1 MSWTCVSPWWL
12 PDGHSQTIVP
22 ALWPRT
28 PAWAWSRSRWVTP
41 DGDFI
46 DVDQT
51 PSIAD
56 GHAPV
61 LVLFHG
67 LEGSSASHY
76 AVDVATHCIAQGA
89 TCVVPHFRGCSGEI
103 NRAPRAYHSGDA
115 DDIEWIV
122 REVRARLKP
131 QGPVWAVGVSLGGN
145 ALLRWA
151 QEYGSQASAVV
162 DRLVAI
168 CAPLD
173 LTAAGRA
180 IDSGLNRW
188 LYARMFLRSMKDKAR
203 RKWQQYPGLFDLDA
217 AITADTIEAFDHAF
231 TAPLHGFASVADY
244 WTRASAKPR
253 LATIPL
259 PTLLLNPLNDPF
271 VPAYS
276 LPTPADVSP
285 STTIWTPASGGHVGF
300 PVARTARQPL
310 TMVEAVWRWLQAH

>member
-1 MSWTCVSPWWL
+1 M
-12 PDGHSQTIVP
+12 
-22 ALWPRT
+22 
-28 PAWAWSRSRWVTP
+28 
-41 DGDFI
+41 
-46 DVDQT
+46 
-51 PSIAD
+51 
-56 GHAPV
+56 

-76 AVDVATHCIAQGA
+76 AVDFATHCMAQGA

-115 DDIEWIV
+115 DEIEWIL
-122 REVRARLKP
+122 RQVRAHLQP

-151 QEYGSQASAVV
+151 QENGAHASPSV

-188 LYARMFLRSMKDKAR
+188 LYARMFLRTMKDKAR

-217 AITADTIEAFDHAF
+217 AVSADTIEAFDHAF
-231 TAPLHGFASVADY
+231 TAPLHGFASVTDY
-244 WTRASAKPR
+244 WTRASAQPR
-253 LATIPL
+253 LASIRL

-271 VPAYS
+271 VPAHS
-276 LPTPADVSP
+276 LPTPADLSP
-285 STTIWTPASGGHVGF
+285 STTMWTPAAGGHVGF
-300 PVARTARQPL
+300 PVAHTARQSL
-310 TMVEAVWRWLQAH
+310 TMVEAVWQWLSTH